1 MKRNVEFTEISDNK
15 TYTSGDMCKVNTG
28 GCIGCHECCSFTEG
42 TIFLDPYDAYELSQ
56 NLNLSFQEMLG
67 RFISL
72 TVVDGVVTPVLMQKN
87 NACYFLNKEG
97 RCDIHTFRPGFCR
110 MFPLGRIWE
119 SEDEFKY
126 FVQVHECP
134 NISSKIKIKS
144 WLNIENIKEYEDF
157 VIKWHKI
164 IVKIRESFNEDP
176 ERCNLLNTAMLH
188 AFFFNG
194 FAGDFF
200 TSFNINLDSFRKNF
214 FNQD

>member
-28 GCIGCHECCSFTEG
+28 GCAGCHECCSFTEG

-87 NACYFLNKEG
+87 NTCYFLNKEG

-110 MFPLGRIWE
+110 MFPLGRIWK

-164 IVKIRESFNEDP
+164 IVKIREIYVSSPEKSNAVNTRMLESFFLEQSS
-176 ERCNLLNTAMLH
+176 
-188 AFFFNG
+188 G
-194 FAGDFF
+194 
-200 TSFNINLDSFRKNF
+200 NF
-214 FNQD
+214 FRTFDEKYNRFLDDYKK